1 MPTPSRERD
10 VGGIISTRAIWG
22 ALGANPWF
30 KRTLLTRFEIPGQSS
45 EVGGSSYGVVNTSRW
60 HTRALLHVYLLADF
74 FFSQRAAWISQGCK
88 TKSHRNGRVRGASVG
103 LARHRLLCNPCMNVI
118 RDPSLCRARGTAL
131 SLQYCRN
138 LINYHVYRAVHS

>member
-74 FFSQRAAWISQGCK
+74 FF
-88 TKSHRNGRVRGASVG
+88 HN
-103 LARHRLLCNPCMNVI
+103 ARHGFLRVVKLNRTVTGACGALQSDW
-118 RDPSLCRARGTAL
+118 RDIDYSAIPA
-131 SLQYCRN
+131 
-138 LINYHVYRAVHS
+138 